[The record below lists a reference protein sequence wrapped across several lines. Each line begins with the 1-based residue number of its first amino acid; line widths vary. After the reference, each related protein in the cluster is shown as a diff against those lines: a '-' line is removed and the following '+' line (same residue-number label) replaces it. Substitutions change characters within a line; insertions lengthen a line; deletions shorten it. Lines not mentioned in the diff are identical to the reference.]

1 MAPPPTSMFWHQKWM
16 HSLKCQQFFSGAGL
30 FLNFMQHFLDVTQI
44 YDLQIFGLKNLFQI
58 GDSPF
63 WCVAQLSSI
72 GFICSELLGWDSCLW
87 CKDLC
92 KALRCREIK
101 REKLFA
107 HQKSP
112 CKEHITSVSDTS
124 MHHTTFVAKHS
135 CHIFNT
141 NLQSHTSHIY
151 VWQKDYGHT
160 KGVQVISIQVLA
172 VEFLPCYRGSI
183 LLW

>member
-1 MAPPPTSMFWHQKWM
+1 MAPPPTSMFRHQKWM

-101 REKLFA
+101 REKTVCTPEITMQGA
-107 HQKSP
+107 HHK
-112 CKEHITSVSDTS
+112 CLWYFH
-124 MHHTTFVAKHS
+124 A
-135 CHIFNT
+135 
-141 NLQSHTSHIY
+141 SHNFCGQT
-151 VWQKDYGHT
+151 
-160 KGVQVISIQVLA
+160 
-172 VEFLPCYRGSI
+172 FLPHIQHKFAVTHVTHICVAERLWTHQRCASDINSSFGCRVSA
-183 LLW
+183 LL